1 MKKSALFLIALTFFA
16 PAVLSAQD
24 TRDTTVRF
32 NGKTI
37 YVHDSIG
44 RMKVSVMDGDSG
56 SYRKVYEGIFADEK
70 SYERFNVTQ
79 EVGMYIPILKNKYRH
94 RDGCRAGRRSMEPHW
109 AGFGV
114 GRLTT
119 ADNNMNIGY
128 TAGIPLNKGKSNEV
142 MLNILEGILPIGG
155 TTFGITSG
163 FGLNWRSYHIEQ
175 NKHLLVK
182 DAVTG
187 VYDAPAG
194 VTYRY
199 SRMRTLHL
207 TVPLM
212 IEFQPTMWRR
222 HNFFLTA
229 GVVGGWN
236 VMNTY
241 RVMYDDPSKGRVNM
255 VESRGLQTNPLT
267 LDIMVQVGYSCI
279 GFYAKYSPVG
289 VFQRGKGA
297 DVHAASIGCML
308 HF

>member
-1 MKKSALFLIALTFFA
+1 MKKSALFLIALAVFA

-94 RDGCRAGRRSMEPHW
+94 REGCRAGRRSMEPHW

-182 DAVTG
+182 DAVTKISSLQEKS
-187 VYDAPAG
+187 
-194 VTYRY
+194 T
-199 SRMRTLHL
+199 
-207 TVPLM
+207 
-212 IEFQPTMWRR
+212 Q
-222 HNFFLTA
+222 NFKCRLSF
-229 GVVGGWN
+229 
-236 VMNTY
+236 
-241 RVMYDDPSKGRVNM
+241 SKSVSENDNGAV
-255 VESRGLQTNPLT
+255 STKKILT
-267 LDIMVQVGYSCI
+267 LLVLY
-279 GFYAKYSPVG
+279 
-289 VFQRGKGA
+289 
-297 DVHAASIGCML
+297 
-308 HF
+308 

>member
-1 MKKSALFLIALTFFA
+1 
-16 PAVLSAQD
+16 
-24 TRDTTVRF
+24 
-32 NGKTI
+32 
-37 YVHDSIG
+37 
-44 RMKVSVMDGDSG
+44 
-56 SYRKVYEGIFADEK
+56 
-70 SYERFNVTQ
+70 
-79 EVGMYIPILKNKYRH
+79 
-94 RDGCRAGRRSMEPHW
+94 
-109 AGFGV
+109 
-114 GRLTT
+114 
-119 ADNNMNIGY
+119 MNIGY

-175 NKHLLVK
+175 NKHLFVK

-241 RVMYDDPSKGRVNM
+241 RVMYDDPSEGRVNR

-267 LDIMVQVGYSCI
+267 LDIMVQIGYSCI
-279 GFYAKYSPVG
+279 GFYAKYLSQRQRLYPRMVS
-289 VFQRGKGA
+289 VFCFLLEINYVCGLLDFRVRLGISFVLCKSS
-297 DVHAASIGCML
+297 HL
-308 HF
+308 E

>member
-1 MKKSALFLIALTFFA
+1 
-16 PAVLSAQD
+16 
-24 TRDTTVRF
+24 
-32 NGKTI
+32 
-37 YVHDSIG
+37 
-44 RMKVSVMDGDSG
+44 
-56 SYRKVYEGIFADEK
+56 
-70 SYERFNVTQ
+70 
-79 EVGMYIPILKNKYRH
+79 MYIPILKNKYRH
-94 RDGCRAGRRSMEPHW
+94 REGCRAGRRSMEPHW

-241 RVMYDDPSKGRVNM
+241 RVMYDDPSEGKVNR

-267 LDIMVQVGYSCI
+267 LDIMVQIGYSCI

-289 VFQRGKGA
+289 VFQQGKGA